1 MDHYIKDKLNIWLIA
16 LVSLSLFFLK
26 WTMSFYI
33 FPNEEIIIRI
43 INESTA
49 DSYMY
54 FHYIKSL
61 ADFNFKALYSL
72 TAEPNFFLP
81 IPYGSIIFHSIF
93 YKLFGIYSFIFLE
106 FFSIFIF
113 LMIFISIFRLM
124 NFSQLS
130 SLLFATFLFV
140 LPSSLNTLNFFDIGE
155 LNTFFE
161 NFYNLRFPR
170 PFVANLLFFSF
181 IYVLLNSH
189 LKSDIFEFKSIIF
202 ISIIFALSF
211 SSFFFLFFIQL
222 VTLISYILF
231 HFKKNFLIVLKDNLK
246 KIFFSILL
254 FFILALPFL
263 FLIFNSSED
272 YMQRMGLISITMND
286 KIFLIKFYLYKI
298 FSLKLIIVY
307 IFVFLS
313 FVLLKKFSPQ
323 NHKLIFIFYILF
335 FSSVISPLL
344 FIILSNKIAFL
355 YHFNTMI
362 VISLVLL
369 LIVLFLLNIR
379 LLINSINLNFP
390 KKFYLATSILLILIL
405 HNSLLFKGYLVEI
418 NNPKRLD
425 RNNVINLL
433 LEENKIN
440 IEKVSI
446 QTFDTKLMTWI
457 IFQNNHNLKLI
468 DGTLTLKSNSQIEND
483 LITAFKILN
492 LSKGNFRQFI
502 ANKKIGYRYV
512 NHDLKSFFWQKYT
525 ANSLYTYN
533 NSTDFEPN
541 VLNFL
546 ENSSPFFS
554 HQFALPNFEIKR
566 LLKKFDDTNIDD
578 SYSPDLL
585 ILDKNHYIF
594 KEVVINKIKYCK
606 KYDGVEFDFYL
617 LNELCN

>member
-1 MDHYIKDKLNIWLIA
+1 MNHSIKDKSNIWLVV
-16 LVSLSLFFLK
+16 LVSFLLFFLK

-33 FPNEEIIIRI
+33 FPNEEITIRV

-61 ADFNFKALYSL
+61 AEFNFKALYSL
-72 TAEPNFFLP
+72 SPEPNFFLP

-93 YKLFGIYSFIFLE
+93 YKLFGIYGFIFLE
-106 FFSIFIF
+106 FLSIFIF
-113 LMIFISIFRLM
+113 LMIFISIFKLM
-124 NFSQLS
+124 NFSLLS
-130 SLLFATFLFV
+130 SLLFATLLFV
-140 LPSSLNTLNFFDIGE
+140 LPDTLNTFNFFDIGE

-189 LKSDIFEFKSIIF
+189 LKSNIFEFKSITF

-211 SSFFFLFFIQL
+211 SSFFFLFFIQ
-222 VTLISYILF
+222 VITLISYILF
-231 HFKKNFLIVLKDNLK
+231 HFKKNFLTILK
-246 KIFFSILL
+246 KNFKKLFFSTLL
-254 FFILALPFL
+254 FFILALPFI

-272 YMQRMGLISITMND
+272 YMQRMGLISISSND
-286 KIFLIKFYLYKI
+286 KIFLIKFYLSKI
-298 FSLKLIIVY
+298 FSLKIILVY
-307 IFVFLS
+307 MFL
-313 FVLLKKFSPQ
+313 FLNFILLKKFSPQ

-344 FIILSNKIAFL
+344 FIIFSNKIAFL

-369 LIVLFLLNIR
+369 LIVLFLMNMR
-379 LLINSINLNFP
+379 LFINSINFNFS
-390 KKFYLATSILLILIL
+390 KKFYLLFSLLLILIL
-405 HNSLLFKGYLVEI
+405 HNSLLYKSYLIET
-418 NNPKRLD
+418 NNSKRLD
-425 RNNVINLL
+425 RNNMINLL
-433 LEENKIN
+433 SKVNKVN

-446 QTFDTKLMTWI
+446 QTFDTKFMTWM

-468 DGTLTLKSNSQIEND
+468 DGTLTLKTNSQIEND

-492 LSKGNFRQFI
+492 LSKDNFKQFI
-502 ANKKIGYRYV
+502 DNKKIGYRYV

-533 NSTDFEPN
+533 SSTDFEPK

-566 LLKKFDDTNIDD
+566 LLKKFDDTNIND
-578 SYSPDLL
+578 SYYPDLL
-585 ILDKNHYIF
+585 ILNKKHNLF
-594 KEVVINKIKYCK
+594 KQVVVNKIKYCK
-606 KYDGVEFDFYL
+606 KYDGIEFDFYF
-617 LNELCN
+617 LNKFCN

>member
-61 ADFNFKALYSL
+61 AEFNFKALYSL

-113 LMIFISIFRLM
+113 LIIFISIFRLM

-323 NHKLIFIFYILF
+323 NHKLIFIFSKVKNFFTLRILYY
-335 FSSVISPLL
+335 SSR
-344 FIILSNKIAFL
+344 N
-355 YHFNTMI
+355 
-362 VISLVLL
+362 
-369 LIVLFLLNIR
+369 
-379 LLINSINLNFP
+379 
-390 KKFYLATSILLILIL
+390 
-405 HNSLLFKGYLVEI
+405 I
-418 NNPKRLD
+418 NN
-425 RNNVINLL
+425 
-433 LEENKIN
+433 
-440 IEKVSI
+440 
-446 QTFDTKLMTWI
+446 I
-457 IFQNNHNLKLI
+457 II
-468 DGTLTLKSNSQIEND
+468 
-483 LITAFKILN
+483 
-492 LSKGNFRQFI
+492 
-502 ANKKIGYRYV
+502 
-512 NHDLKSFFWQKYT
+512 
-525 ANSLYTYN
+525 YN
-533 NSTDFEPN
+533 
-541 VLNFL
+541 
-546 ENSSPFFS
+546 
-554 HQFALPNFEIKR
+554 
-566 LLKKFDDTNIDD
+566 
-578 SYSPDLL
+578 
-585 ILDKNHYIF
+585 
-594 KEVVINKIKYCK
+594 
-606 KYDGVEFDFYL
+606 
-617 LNELCN
+617 